1 MSFSQGEDG
10 ELVNTIV
17 PNLSKQAILENQGLL
32 VDGGQAKSLFI
43 SSSWTAAEALEWLR
57 EKLPKPFTW
66 LDANISPSSPPYRL
80 LIKTG
85 TRFSLCASENPTGY
99 ELNKYRG
106 GSGKSWTARQVW
118 IGALQVHHTLYLYLR
133 CW

>member
-43 SSSWTAAEALEWLR
+43 SSSWAAAEALEWLR
-57 EKLPKPFTW
+57 EKLPKPFKW
-66 LDANISPSSPPYRL
+66 LDANISPSSLLASHQNRHTFFSVHIRKPY
-80 LIKTG
+80 
-85 TRFSLCASENPTGY
+85 
-99 ELNKYRG
+99 
-106 GSGKSWTARQVW
+106 W
-118 IGALQVHHTLYLYLR
+118 LQA
-133 CW
+133 